1 MTDPTDDMPPE
12 APEALAAE
20 YVLGVM
26 DAPERAAFEARLR
39 GDPALVAAVRDW
51 EARFAAMAE
60 DEVAPVA
67 PPSRLQADIEA
78 RLFGDA
84 PAARGGLWNSLGL
97 WRGLAGLS
105 TAVAA
110 VTVGVAI
117 LPEEAVV
124 PAPVPGQVPDLASG
138 SVPPGTILL
147 THLVPVEGSGLG
159 LAATRD
165 PDGTLQLR
173 RVAGGPT
180 PGRAQQVWLLP
191 GGEAA
196 PIPLGLLGEEPVTVI
211 APPPEVAAR
220 FGAGAAVAISDE
232 PPGGSPTGA
241 PTGAILAVGRLVA
254 L

>member
-1 MTDPTDDMPPE
+1 MTDPTDDMTPD
-12 APEALAAE
+12 ALAAE
-20 YVLGVM
+20 YVLGLM
-26 DAPERAAFEARLR
+26 DAAERRAFEARLR
-39 GDPALVAAVRDW
+39 DEPALIAAVRDW
-51 EARFAAMAE
+51 EARFAALAGE
-60 DEVAPVA
+60 EVEAVA
-67 PPSRLQADIEA
+67 PPPRLQAGIEA
-78 RLFGDA
+78 RLFGA
-84 PAARGGLWNSLGL
+84 VPAGRGLWTSLGL

-110 VTVGVAI
+110 VAVGVAI
-117 LPEEAVV
+117 LPEDGTA
-124 PAPVPGQVPDLASG
+124 PAPVPGRVPDIASG
-138 SVPPGTILL
+138 AIPPGTILL
-147 THLVPVEGSGLG
+147 THMVPVEGSGLG

-191 GGEAA
+191 GADAA
-196 PIPLGLLGEEPVTVI
+196 PIPLGLMEDGPVTLI
-211 APPPEVAAR
+211 DPLPEVSEL

-241 PTGAILAVGRLVA
+241 PTGAILALGTLVA